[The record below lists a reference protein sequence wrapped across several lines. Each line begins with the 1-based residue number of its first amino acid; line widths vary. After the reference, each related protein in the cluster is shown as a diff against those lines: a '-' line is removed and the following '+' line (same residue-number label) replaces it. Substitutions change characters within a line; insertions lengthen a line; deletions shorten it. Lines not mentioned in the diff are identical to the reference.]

1 MVKTKI
7 MAFMA
12 GLSCLCLA
20 AVSCDKTEKNNSGV
34 TEVSSVTLNET
45 EIDLNVGDSLQ
56 LEASISPSDAV
67 YENIDWESSDTGVA
81 TVDTSGL
88 VIAVGEGV
96 ATVSVTVDGKS
107 DECTVTVSAPE
118 PLPVEVESVE
128 VAPASLELYVGDE
141 SVLEA
146 AVLPEDADY
155 ELLWT
160 SSDES
165 VAVVD
170 ENGTV
175 TALSAGEAEIIASAG
190 GEEGVC
196 LVTVLERIVDPQVGD
211 YFYSDGT
218 WSSALNEAKTPVGII
233 FYIGQHDTDN
243 TDYSSTGIASSQCRG
258 YVVAIQDAFD
268 GQCNWGEFFVELG
281 NYMTDESGN
290 YINDGGNDADI
301 DFNGYSYTANMMDA
315 AEANGGLSADDPA
328 GYPAAFYVS
337 NYTAAPSGTSGWFLP
352 SASQL
357 KTLKAQ
363 KEALNAKEGFTPFLE
378 GESDYYWSSSEST
391 YLGGAP
397 MMYSLIVCFGEQGEF
412 GSIFDEVKDYGSH
425 HVRAILAF

>member
-1 MVKTKI
+1 MMKTKI

-20 AVSCDKTEKNNSGV
+20 AVSCDKTEKNNSEV

-146 AVLPEDADY
+146 A
-155 ELLWT
+155 
-160 SSDES
+160 
-165 VAVVD
+165 
-170 ENGTV
+170 
-175 TALSAGEAEIIASAG
+175 
-190 GEEGVC
+190 
-196 LVTVLERIVDPQVGD
+196 
-211 YFYSDGT
+211 
-218 WSSALNEAKTPVGII
+218 
-233 FYIGQHDTDN
+233 
-243 TDYSSTGIASSQCRG
+243 ST
-258 YVVAIQDAFD
+258 
-268 GQCNWGEFFVELG
+268 E
-281 NYMTDESGN
+281 
-290 YINDGGNDADI
+290 
-301 DFNGYSYTANMMDA
+301 
-315 AEANGGLSADDPA
+315 
-328 GYPAAFYVS
+328 
-337 NYTAAPSGTSGWFLP
+337 AAP
-352 SASQL
+352 
-357 KTLKAQ
+357 
-363 KEALNAKEGFTPFLE
+363 
-378 GESDYYWSSSEST
+378 
-391 YLGGAP
+391 
-397 MMYSLIVCFGEQGEF
+397 
-412 GSIFDEVKDYGSH
+412 
-425 HVRAILAF
+425 